1 MKPNTLLVL
10 AVLACAGHLHA
21 QYPGQFRSALKAGI
35 KVPVR
40 VRAFDLGAVRITDG
54 PFKHA
59 LEMDAAYLLTIEPDR
74 LLHRFHAHAGLP
86 VKGEIYGGW
95 ESEGL
100 SGHTL
105 GHYLSAC
112 AMHYAGSGDPEFKRR
127 VDYIVGELAR
137 CQEARKSGYVGAI
150 PDEDSL
156 FARIAR
162 GEIRSTGFNLNGG
175 WSPWYTVHK
184 VMAGLVDAH
193 LYTGNPVALKVVRGM
208 ADWAAAVVNPLSEEQ
223 RLAMLNCEYGGMNE
237 VLANLFAITGEE
249 KYLALSRRFHDEF
262 VMGQLAQRIDPMPGK
277 HSNTNVPKAVGA
289 ARRYELSGSPAD
301 LTIARFF
308 WETMTRHHSYVIGGN
323 SNYEYCGEPDR
334 LNDRLSDNTCETC
347 NTHNMLKLTRHLF
360 CLEPDQELADY
371 YERALYNHILSS
383 QNPADGMMCYFVPLR
398 MGTRKQ
404 FSDSFN
410 TFTCCV
416 GTGMENHVKYNE
428 GIWYE
433 AADGGLYL
441 ALFIPSVL
449 EWRERGV
456 IITQET
462 AFPAEESVRL
472 TIAVKKPVRFPLY
485 LRRPGWAGEI
495 AVRVNGTATQ
505 ASLNGKGF
513 LVVERRW
520 RNNDRVEIVM
530 PMRLRTEAMP
540 DNPDRVALLYGP
552 VVLAGQL
559 GDTLPDPV
567 YGTPV
572 LLTGKRNPA
581 EWIQPAGAP
590 FTFRTAGVGMPFDFD
605 LRPFYSTADDYYSV
619 YFDYFTP
626 EAWEARKEAY
636 QAEIRRQ
643 QEIASRT
650 IDHFRIG
657 EMQPERDH
665 RLEAGERSYVDQA
678 LARSGREARAGS
690 WFSFE
695 MAVRPELPNALLLT
709 LIGDDRD
716 RKFDLLVEGQKIAE
730 IDWRGGETG
739 RFYDLIYPLP
749 EELLCGKS
757 SVTVRIEANHG
768 RTAGRIFAL
777 RTIRNNAPLQP

>member
-40 VRAFDLGAVRITDG
+40 ARAFDLGAVRITDG

-572 LLTGKRNPA
+572 LLTGKRNPV

-678 LARSGREARAGS
+678 LGRSGREARAGS